1 MTLSIILVHYKS
13 NELLMNCLQSIF
25 QFDST
30 RFDIIVVDNDSND
43 GIEDLLKQQYPAV
56 RFIQMGYNAGFAR
69 ANNAGIRQSTAE
81 AVLLLNTDTIV
92 SADAIN
98 ACLDDFIHS
107 GAAACGVQL
116 LNEDGTPQIS
126 GNYAMKGG
134 LNYLLP
140 LPYWGNFLKWM
151 AEVLKVSKPHLAV
164 ASTVQEVDWVNG
176 AFLMV
181 NRKAIEK
188 AGLLDEDFFL
198 YAEEAE
204 WCSRL
209 KQTGK
214 MLIFGNHHVYHLQ
227 GKTAN
232 MAFESSGQGY
242 YNLYDQKGLQI
253 MVSNFLR
260 IRKEFG
266 IGWMLFNEL
275 NYLLVIP
282 IFLMGILTTKIWPFR
297 SSRRYTLKEWMG
309 YCDNVTRLLSLTP
322 RMIMNKP
329 YFYKFL

>member
-1 MTLSIILVHYKS
+1 MLSIILVHYKS

-25 QFDST
+25 QFDT
-30 RFDIIVVDNDSND
+30 ARFEIIVVDNDSKDNV
-43 GIEDLLKQQYPAV
+43 EELLTKSYPSV
-56 RFIQMGYNAGFAR
+56 RFVQMGYNAGFAR
-69 ANNAGIRQSTAE
+69 ANNAGIRQSTGE
-81 AVLLLNTDTIV
+81 VLLLLNTDTLLKE
-92 SADAIN
+92 DAIN
-98 ACLDDFIHS
+98 ACLNDFIHTE
-107 GAAACGVQL
+107 AAACGVQL
-116 LNEDGTPQIS
+116 LNEDGTPQIA

-140 LPYWGNFLKWM
+140 LPYWGNFLKKI
-151 AEVLKVSKPHLAV
+151 AEVLKVSKPHV
-164 ASTVQEVDWVNG
+164 PNVSTVAEVDWING

-181 NRKAIEK
+181 RQSAIEK

-209 KQTGK
+209 KKSGK
-214 MLIFGNHHVYHLQ
+214 LLILGKHHVYHLQ

-232 MAFESSGQGY
+232 MAFESTGQGY

-266 IGWMLFNEL
+266 IGWMLFSEL

-282 IFLMGILTTKIWPFR
+282 IFLIGVLLSKIWPLQ
-297 SSRRYTLKEWMG
+297 STNRYAFKDWVG
-309 YCDNVTRLLSLTP
+309 YCDNVAKLISLTP
-322 RMIMNKP
+322 RILLNRP
-329 YFYKFL
+329 HFYKFL